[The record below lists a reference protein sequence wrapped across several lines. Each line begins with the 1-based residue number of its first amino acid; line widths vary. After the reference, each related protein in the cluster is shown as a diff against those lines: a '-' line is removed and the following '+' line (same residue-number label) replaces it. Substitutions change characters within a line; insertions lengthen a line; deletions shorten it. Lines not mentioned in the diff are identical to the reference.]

1 MAPPSDCFRV
11 IAPHQLME
19 TLQKT
24 CFLYLK
30 KKVPQFQRK
39 RGQRG
44 EKSGSAPELDP
55 GHVEQQPGGDHLG
68 RVVVLIGQED
78 HLLNTWAEGRGP
90 FTPSRGH

>member
-1 MAPPSDCFRV
+1 
-11 IAPHQLME
+11 ME
-19 TLQKT
+19 TLEKH
-24 CFLYLK
+24 FFFYLK
-30 KKVPQFQRK
+30 TKCKFGEKLPQFQWK

-78 HLLNTWAEGRGP
+78 HLLNTWAEGRGV
-90 FTPSRGH
+90 FTRSRGR